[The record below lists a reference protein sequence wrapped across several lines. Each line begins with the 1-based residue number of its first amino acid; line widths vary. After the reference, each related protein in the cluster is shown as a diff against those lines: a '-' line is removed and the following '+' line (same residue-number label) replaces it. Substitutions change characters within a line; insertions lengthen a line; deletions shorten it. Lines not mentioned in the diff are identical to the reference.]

1 VTVTRDDSPL
11 VHVRDLTMAFGD
23 DVVQHDLNFDIR
35 RGEVLAIV
43 GASGCGKSTLL
54 RHLIGLQ
61 VPAAGQILYGDRDLH
76 ECDDE
81 GMVAIRRRFGVMFQ
95 SGALWSSMSVGENI
109 MLPLRLFTDLGAAE
123 RQHRARWKLALVGL
137 EEAYD
142 HEPAELSGGMRKRAA
157 IARALALDPEL
168 LYLDEPSSGLD
179 PISSARLD
187 GLILNLRR
195 NLGTTVVMVSH
206 SIDSV
211 FAVAD
216 RLLYL
221 DNVEKTMIALDAPR
235 TLAAHGPDRVRE
247 FLARHDASAA
257 QHPGADSDVRSD
269 PGIGG
274 QAEDRA

>member
-1 VTVTRDDSPL
+1 VNPAAEPL
-11 VHVRDLTMAFGD
+11 VRVVGLTMAFGNE
-23 DVVQHDLNFDIR
+23 VVQRDLDFDIR

-61 VPAAGQILYGDRDLH
+61 EPASGQVLYGDQDLNQA
-76 ECDDE
+76 DE
-81 GMVAIRRRFGVMFQ
+81 ETLAALRRRFAVMFQ
-95 SGALWSSMSVGENI
+95 AGALWSSMTVGENV
-109 MLPLRLFTDLGAAE
+109 MLPLRLFTDTPAEERE
-123 RQHRARWKLALVGL
+123 RQARWKLALVGL
-137 EEAYD
+137 EDAFD
-142 HEPAELSGGMRKRAA
+142 LEPAELSGGMRKRAA

-179 PISSARLD
+179 PFSAGRLD

-195 NLGTTVVMVSH
+195 HLGTTVVMVSH

-221 DNVEKTMIALDAPR
+221 DHVEKTMTALDAPQV
-235 TLAAHGPDRVRE
+235 LAESGPERVRA
-247 FLARHDASAA
+247 FLR
-257 QHPGADSDVRSD
+257 RR
-269 PGIGG
+269 
-274 QAEDRA
+274 DRR

>member
-1 VTVTRDDSPL
+1 VNEAAEPL
-11 VHVRDLTMAFGD
+11 VRVLGLTMAFGD
-23 DVVQHDLNFDIR
+23 EVVQRDLDFDIR

-61 VPAAGQILYGDRDLH
+61 EPVAGQVLYGEQDLH
-76 ECDDE
+76 HADE
-81 GMVAIRRRFGVMFQ
+81 DTLAALRRRFGVMFQ
-95 SGALWSSMSVGENI
+95 AGALWSSMTVGENV
-109 MLPLRLFTDLGAAE
+109 MLPLRLFTDTPAAE
-123 RQHRARWKLALVGL
+123 RERLARWKLALVGL
-137 EEAYD
+137 DEAFD
-142 HEPAELSGGMRKRAA
+142 LEPSELSGGMRKRAA

-179 PISSARLD
+179 PFSAGRLD

-195 NLGTTVVMVSH
+195 HLGTTVVMVSH

-221 DNVEKTMIALDAPR
+221 DHVEKTMTALDAPR
-235 TLAAHGPDRVRE
+235 VLAERGPERVRA
-247 FLARHDASAA
+247 FLR
-257 QHPGADSDVRSD
+257 RR
-269 PGIGG
+269 
-274 QAEDRA
+274 DRR